1 MNRIDWLVTT
11 FGAKIRSAAL
21 IRHERVSFKSDEA
34 AIKKLLTTDPTSN
47 ARFGRWLAET
57 YLKESFR
64 FEDLS
69 RVKTALALFVK
80 AQATFDGPE
89 RDIGRYA
96 SLNDLEEFLE
106 AKQLL
111 NNPKS
116 FESGKQQRRN
126 ERAEARE
133 QAIILLERD
142 DVVVAVPLTAFASEW
157 WGQGTKWCT
166 SAKYNNAFRSYDAAP
181 LIIIL
186 TKTGKFQA
194 YPSTHGLQ
202 FMDARDVGV
211 TGKHVLELIK
221 LVPELMKWLA
231 LECGRLDFI
240 PSTELTTEIV
250 GHCSKLP
257 GFDIETVP
265 DELLSQ
271 EICFNAINSNR
282 FNLKSIPPRFVTQ
295 EMCVAASTQFG
306 FKISQVP
313 KQFVTFEICKN
324 ALEIGHAR
332 VKDLPAKFI
341 TEELCITAV
350 ELDGSGYEGIPE
362 KFRTERV
369 RDAFLE
375 TYPDVAATA
384 LSKELFTTAQCT
396 KIVSLKGILFDKLPE
411 KMRTSDMAIVGLS
424 TWGYNL
430 GKIPVAERTYDLCT
444 VAVKS
449 GQVNFDHI
457 PLSLWDRDLV
467 HLAATR
473 AYGIV
478 RFLEKADSRW
488 LTKEVVI
495 TAVSNGKESLDSV
508 PDRFIDRELC
518 LLAVKA
524 SYQAIRF
531 VPEAFFDDELARIAI
546 ASDRRAEQ
554 FVSTVRNVSAPT
566 ADVSN
571 SPYPKWHADA
581 RYVRSLQTI
590 FSK

>member
-1 MNRIDWLVTT
+1 
-11 FGAKIRSAAL
+11 
-21 IRHERVSFKSDEA
+21 
-34 AIKKLLTTDPTSN
+34 
-47 ARFGRWLAET
+47 
-57 YLKESFR
+57 
-64 FEDLS
+64 
-69 RVKTALALFVK
+69 
-80 AQATFDGPE
+80 
-89 RDIGRYA
+89 
-96 SLNDLEEFLE
+96 
-106 AKQLL
+106 
-111 NNPKS
+111 
-116 FESGKQQRRN
+116 
-126 ERAEARE
+126 
-133 QAIILLERD
+133 
-142 DVVVAVPLTAFASEW
+142 
-157 WGQGTKWCT
+157 
-166 SAKYNNAFRSYDAAP
+166 
-181 LIIIL
+181 
-186 TKTGKFQA
+186 
-194 YPSTHGLQ
+194 
-202 FMDARDVGV
+202 
-211 TGKHVLELIK
+211 
-221 LVPELMKWLA
+221 
-231 LECGRLDFI
+231 
-240 PSTELTTEIV
+240 
-250 GHCSKLP
+250 LP

-341 TEELCITAV
+341 STAV
-350 ELDGSGYEGIPE
+350 
-362 KFRTERV
+362 KFDR
-369 RDAFLE
+369 RDAKFFRL
-375 TYPDVAATA
+375 P
-384 LSKELFTTAQCT
+384 LSDTIFVHCAVVNNSFER
-396 KIVSLKGILFDKLPE
+396 ILFDKLPE

-590 FSK
+590 FFEIVIGSHEGRRHETR